1 MALADVRH
9 DADSR
14 LGNGRQLGNLSQAA
28 HAHFDDAGFVPFRQ
42 LQQRARQA
50 DFVVEIFFR
59 LQHVIFLRQ
68 DGGNHISR
76 RRLADGARYGYD
88 GNGKTAAM
96 EAGQSLIGLQRI
108 VCDENSNAVL
118 SVFVPHFGHD
128 NAGRALLHG
137 FADKIMTV
145 KPLALEG
152 YKQRVPAD
160 DPRIRFH
167 AGK

>member
-1 MALADVRH
+1 MGFADVRH

-14 LGNGRQLGNLSQAA
+14 LGNGRQLGNLPQAA
-28 HAHFDDAGFVPFRQ
+28 HAHLDDAGFVPFRQ

-50 DFVVEIFFR
+50 DFVVEIFSVCSTSYFCDRTEAIIFR
-59 LQHVIFLRQ
+59 VDVLPTEPVTATTGMENGGDGSGPKPDRPSAYRLRRKQ
-68 DGGNHISR
+68 QCRTLYSSRIS
-76 RRLADGARYGYD
+76 
-88 GNGKTAAM
+88 TITPAA
-96 EAGQSLIGLQRI
+96 
-108 VCDENSNAVL
+108 
-118 SVFVPHFGHD
+118 P
-128 NAGRALLHG
+128 LLHG

>member
-1 MALADVRH
+1 
-9 DADSR
+9 
-14 LGNGRQLGNLSQAA
+14 
-28 HAHFDDAGFVPFRQ
+28 
-42 LQQRARQA
+42 
-50 DFVVEIFFR
+50 
-59 LQHVIFLRQ
+59 
-68 DGGNHISR
+68 
-76 RRLADGARYGYD
+76 
-88 GNGKTAAM
+88 M

-152 YKQRVPAD
+152 YNNASLPMTRVSVSTPENKVFSPLTATD
-160 DPRIRFH
+160 APVASCISAFVKE
-167 AGK
+167 AIFLSPL